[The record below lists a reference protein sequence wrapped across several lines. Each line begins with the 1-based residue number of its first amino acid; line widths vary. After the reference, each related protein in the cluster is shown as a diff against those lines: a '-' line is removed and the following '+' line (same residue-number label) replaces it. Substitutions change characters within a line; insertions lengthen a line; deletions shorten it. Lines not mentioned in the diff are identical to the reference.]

1 MVTQFCDATS
11 VLNPQN
17 LAIPA
22 VVAAGLVDGINPCA
36 IGMLVFLLGY
46 LIVFAERQQAVL
58 RTGLAYIGTVFTTYF
73 LIGLVFYQTV
83 SVLMASPPFVAISQW
98 FRGLLG
104 LGLIAVGLAS
114 IRGVNWGIPDSARPR
129 LHSLVERRSLPAT
142 VLLAVLVTVL
152 ETPCSFPLYAGAVGI
167 LSRCNLSSFGL
178 LGYLLLYNLLFVLPL
193 VLILGLVYAGVG
205 IPQLKE
211 WEHRHQRK
219 MRLLMGV
226 VLVFLG
232 LVLILF

>member
-1 MVTQFCDATS
+1 MAAQFCEATS
-11 VLNPQN
+11 ILNPQN

-22 VVAAGLVDGINPCA
+22 VIAAGLVDGINPCA

-46 LIVFAERQQAVL
+46 LIVFAERPRQVL
-58 RTGLAYIGTVFTTYF
+58 RTGLAYIGTVFITYF
-73 LIGLVFYQTV
+73 LIGLVFYQTI
-83 SVLMASPPFVAISQW
+83 SVLMASPQFVAVSQW

-104 LGLIAVGLAS
+104 LGLIAIGLAS
-114 IRGVNWGIPDSARPR
+114 VRGMNWGIPDSVRPR
-129 LHSLVERRSLPAT
+129 LQSLVERGSLPAT
-142 VLLAVLVTVL
+142 MLLAILVTVL
-152 ETPCSFPLYAGAVGI
+152 EAPCSFPLYAGAVGI
-167 LSRCNLSSFGL
+167 LNQCNLSSFGL

-211 WEHRHQRK
+211 WEHRNQRK

-232 LVLILF
+232 LVLLL